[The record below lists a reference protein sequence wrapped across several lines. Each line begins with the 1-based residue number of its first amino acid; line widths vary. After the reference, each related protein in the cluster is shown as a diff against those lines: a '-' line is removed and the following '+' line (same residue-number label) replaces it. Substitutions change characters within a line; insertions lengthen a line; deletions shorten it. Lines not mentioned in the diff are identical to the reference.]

1 MDARNVSDLLLK
13 VGGSILAA
21 GVVLKLFTRTDEELD
36 NIISTI
42 NTVGNKIDKVT
53 YILSV
58 SDKILP
64 DPMIDKEQPSIKE

>member
-21 GVVLKLFTRTDEELD
+21 GVVLKLFTRTEEELD

>member
-21 GVVLKLFTRTDEELD
+21 GVVLKLFTRTKEELD

>member
-21 GVVLKLFTRTDEELD
+21 GVVLKLFTRTDEELN

>member
-21 GVVLKLFTRTDEELD
+21 GVVLKLFTRTEEELD

-64 DPMIDKEQPSIKE
+64 DSMIDKEQPSIKE

>member
-21 GVVLKLFTRTDEELD
+21 GVVLKLFTRTEEELD

-58 SDKILP
+58 SDKIFP

>member
-1 MDARNVSDLLLK
+1 MDARKVSDVLLR

-21 GVVLKLFTRTDEELD
+21 GVVLKLFTRTEEELD

>member
-21 GVVLKLFTRTDEELD
+21 GVVLKLFTRTEEELD

-64 DPMIDKEQPSIKE
+64 DPMIDKEQSSIKE

>member
-1 MDARNVSDLLLK
+1 MDTRNVSDLLLK

-21 GVVLKLFTRTDEELD
+21 GVVLKLFTRTEEELD

>member
-21 GVVLKLFTRTDEELD
+21 GVVLKLFTRTEEELD

-42 NTVGNKIDKVT
+42 NTVGNKIDEVT

>member
-21 GVVLKLFTRTDEELD
+21 GVVLKLFTRTEEELD

-64 DPMIDKEQPSIKE
+64 DSMMDKEKPSIKE

>member
-1 MDARNVSDLLLK
+1 MDARNISDLLLK

-21 GVVLKLFTRTDEELD
+21 GVVLKLFTRTEEELD

>member
-21 GVVLKLFTRTDEELD
+21 GVVLKLFTRTEEELD

-64 DPMIDKEQPSIKE
+64 DPMIDKEKPSIKE